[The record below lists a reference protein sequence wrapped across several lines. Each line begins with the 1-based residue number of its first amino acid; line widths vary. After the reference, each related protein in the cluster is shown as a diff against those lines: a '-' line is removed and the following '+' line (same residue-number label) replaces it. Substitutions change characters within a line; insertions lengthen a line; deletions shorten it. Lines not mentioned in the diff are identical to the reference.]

1 MVSRILNQI
10 IRLTMK
16 EEEKIMN
23 FKTKDDFYVEVFELM
38 EMVKKH
44 SNTVFFDN
52 EKNKMLIGLLR
63 DRLVSKHNMFAGTEL
78 NSVLA
83 KYDQYTP
90 WTKPQV
96 IKSLAKAKITTYV
109 MSHMR
114 LRNYLSIDIEDERI
128 RLNQNRVVIN
138 THLSIVAEVVRTM
151 SSDIKEIINIGRKLC
166 HADDSQKFEFIN
178 DFLGCDK
185 TVDPKVRV
193 GVSGRPE
200 FDMAIRVSAG
210 YRVKNTPAQRNVVA
224 RLTAQ
229 LKKALEQIPFINTI
243 SLVERENDKVV
254 HFCVDQEFFK
264 PKEVALSSKELHNF
278 VHDTDVQHMYLTP
291 IKPLVI
297 ESVMTQ
303 QLNELIAKI
312 DIEIEKI
319 DADIESW
326 QEQIATKRA
335 EAIKLRNRRQKLA
348 SAVEAL
354 NEE

>member
-38 EMVKKH
+38 EMVNKH
-44 SNTVFFDN
+44 TNTMFAQQ
-52 EKNKMLIGLLR
+52 KNKMFIGLLR
-63 DRLVSKHNMFAGTEL
+63 DRLVSKHNIVAGTEL

-90 WTKPQV
+90 WSKPQV

-128 RLNQNRVVIN
+128 RLSQNRVVIN
-138 THLSIVAEVVRTM
+138 THLSIVAELVRTL
-151 SSDIKEIINIGRKLC
+151 SGDIREIVNIGRKLC
-166 HADDSQKFEFIN
+166 HADDSQKFEFVN
-178 DFLGCDK
+178 DYLGCDK
-185 TVDPKVRV
+185 TVDPKIRV

-200 FDMAIRVSAG
+200 FDIAIRVSAG
-210 YRVKNTPAQRNVVA
+210 YRVKNTSAQRNVVA
-224 RLTAQ
+224 RLMTQ

-243 SLVERENDKVV
+243 SLVERENDKVI
-254 HFCVDQEFFK
+254 HFCVDQEFFR
-264 PKEVALSSKELHNF
+264 PKEVALNSKELHNF

-326 QEQIATKRA
+326 QDQIATKRA

-354 NEE
+354 NE